1 MYTVTLAAELVAG
14 NAAGLSPRVNLA
26 ALLHGNGCTG
36 TAGEACGVAPGAT
49 FATSPE
55 GLELAFLRSHALVG
69 RGAYEGALGAC
80 DPSAPID
87 LYSAGAHGCYVRL
100 PRRAVNTSAGA
111 GGGGGDDDD
120 AWLVAACDE
129 PDCLCLPP
137 GACAEANARLCTPF
151 QMGPACPPR

>member
-1 MYTVTLAAELVAG
+1 MSSSDKPLLAARAG
-14 NAAGLSPRVNLA
+14 G
-26 ALLHGNGCTG
+26 GGG
-36 TAGEACGVAPGAT
+36 G
-49 FATSPE
+49 
-55 GLELAFLRSHALVG
+55 
-69 RGAYEGALGAC
+69 
-80 DPSAPID
+80 
-87 LYSAGAHGCYVRL
+87 
-100 PRRAVNTSAGA
+100 GA